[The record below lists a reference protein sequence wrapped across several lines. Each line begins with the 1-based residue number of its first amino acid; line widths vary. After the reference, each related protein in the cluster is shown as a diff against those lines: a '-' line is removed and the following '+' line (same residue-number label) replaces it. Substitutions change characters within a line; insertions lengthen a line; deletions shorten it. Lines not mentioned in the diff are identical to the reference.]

1 MDIETLQVFANADN
15 IAVHLSEDELQK
27 IGRTCHENYKR
38 DKASRADW
46 EKTIE
51 KAIKLAKQVLDERS
65 RPGMDS
71 CSNTNYPLI
80 TVAAI
85 QFNARAYPAIISNQL
100 VVKGEPIGQ
109 DKEGIKQ
116 ERATRI
122 GKHMSYQYLHE
133 QEEWET
139 DTDRLTLMLPIM
151 GDMFRKSYYD
161 PNLGRNASKL
171 IMPQNLVYDYD
182 TPFEKVTRKTEVF
195 ELYPNEIEERQRA
208 EIYLDIDLNIGS
220 DEIDQE
226 KLQVFLEQH
235 CLLDLDNDGYKE
247 PYIVTFEEK
256 TQKVVR
262 IAPRFDFEEIII
274 RKAGKTGKIR
284 ELGTIDVKT
293 IEVIKIIP
301 VEYYTNYYFIPSAD
315 GKGYNL
321 GLGELLENISE
332 SINTNLNQ
340 LIDAG
345 TLANQQGGFITK
357 GIKTRKGRVRAAL
370 NEFVP
375 IQNHSGMSLRENI
388 VPFDFKGPA
397 PTLFQLLGFLV
408 EAARDISSVKDVM
421 TGESAGANESPTVYV
436 SRINEGLKV
445 FSAIYKRIHASLKKE
460 FKKQFRLN
468 RIYLEP
474 QQYFRILDDELAVS
488 KTDYNHIDIDVI
500 PVSDPSMATMTQ
512 KMAVAQALIQMFKN
526 DPRVNQ
532 AELNNRIFEAMD
544 ISGTDRLIIPDEQL
558 QPPPPDPKLIKAQAD
573 MMKVQAEVGEIA
585 AKTEKTRAEITTV
598 YSQFQKDMAEIQSN
612 FAKLD
617 IEKFKAFMSVIEKV
631 VTEEENYNIYKK
643 VTGEQGRIPQME
655 ESAGNTGGLPTT

>member
-1 MDIETLQVFANADN
+1 MDLEELQVFANADN

-27 IGRTCHENYKR
+27 IGRKCYENFNR

-51 KAIKLAKQVLDERS
+51 EAVKLAKQVMDKRN
-65 RPGMDS
+65 RPGMDT
-71 CSNTNYPLI
+71 CSNTNYPLL

-116 ERATRI
+116 ERAGRI
-122 GKHMSYQYLHE
+122 GKHMSYQYVHE

-151 GDMFRKSYYD
+151 GDMFRKTYYD
-161 PNLGRNASKL
+161 PNLGRNCSKL
-171 IMPQNLVYDYD
+171 IMPQDLVYDYD
-182 TPFEKVTRKTEVF
+182 TQFEKVTRKTEVF
-195 ELYPNEIEERQRA
+195 ELYPNDIEERQRS
-208 EIYLDIDLNIGS
+208 ELYLDIDLNIGD
-220 DEIDQE
+220 DEVDQE
-226 KLQVFLEQH
+226 KLQEFHEQH
-235 CLLDLDNDGYKE
+235 CLLDLDDDGYKE
-247 PYIVTFEEK
+247 PYIVTYVAK
-256 TQKVVR
+256 THKVVR
-262 IAPRFDFEEIII
+262 IVPRFDFEDI
-274 RKAGKTGKIR
+274 RVRRAGKVGPVN
-284 ELGTIDVKT
+284 ELGDG
-293 IEVIKIIP
+293 EVIKIIP
-301 VEYYTNYYFIPSAD
+301 VEYYTQYYFIPSAD

-321 GLGELLENISE
+321 GLGELLKNISE

-357 GIKTRKGRVRAAL
+357 GIKAKKGRIRAAL

-474 QQYFRILDDELAVS
+474 TQYFRILDTEQAVA
-488 KTDYNHIDIDVI
+488 KKDYNVSDIDVI
-500 PVSDPSMATMTQ
+500 PVSDPAMATVTQ

-544 ISGTDRLIIPDEQL
+544 ISGTDRLIIPEDQIP
-558 QPPPPDPKLIKAQAD
+558 QPPPDPKLIKAQAD

-598 YSQFQKDMAEIQSN
+598 YSQFQKDMAEIQTN

-617 IEKFKAFMSVIEKV
+617 IEKFKAFMDVIEKV
-631 VTEEENYNIYKK
+631 VTEEENYNIFKK
-643 VTGEQGRIPQME
+643 VTNEQGRVPKLEGAADNQG
-655 ESAGNTGGLPTT
+655 SVPTS